1 MTQKN
6 RLEGG
11 LINRDSTRDFVFN
24 GQTMQGFEGDTLASA
39 LIANDIRLVGRSFK
53 YHRPR
58 GVLSAG
64 SEEPNAMVELRTG
77 NRKEPNSRT
86 TTTELY
92 DGLVAHAQNCWPSL
106 NFDFLEVNDLFAPF
120 LTGGFYYKTFMWPS
134 IFWEKVYEPIIRRA
148 AGLGS
153 ASLEPDPDC
162 YDKGFLHADLLII
175 GAGPAGLAAALIA
188 AKSGARVII
197 VDEDF
202 VTGGRLNA
210 ENYVVDEKPGSK
222 WAKEITEE
230 LSNFNNVKILTRT
243 TIIGAFDHGIYLSL
257 IHI

>member
-11 LINRDSTRDFVFN
+11 LINRDNTRDFVFN

-39 LIANDIRLVGRSFK
+39 LLANDIRLVGRSFK

-58 GVLSAG
+58 CVLSSG

-92 DGLVAHAQNCWPSL
+92 DWLVAHAQNCLPSL

-120 LTGGFYYKTFMWPS
+120 LTAGFYYKTFMWPS

-148 AGLGS
+148 AGL
-153 ASLEPDPDC
+153 
-162 YDKGFLHADLLII
+162 
-175 GAGPAGLAAALIA
+175 
-188 AKSGARVII
+188 
-197 VDEDF
+197 
-202 VTGGRLNA
+202 
-210 ENYVVDEKPGSK
+210 
-222 WAKEITEE
+222 
-230 LSNFNNVKILTRT
+230 
-243 TIIGAFDHGIYLSL
+243 
-257 IHI
+257 